1 MEAIMVP
8 DSDSTKVCTL
18 GDLGHLEVLLAIT
31 REQIVSA
38 NLLPLTE
45 LRQCFRYSGS
55 VRGDGEI
62 GKKHGWEELQFDW
75 FHGKATIDES
85 DLRDLTGEFQLPRVQ
100 LRMRV
105 AQQAFQGWASS
116 YLGCPGTVSDNPS
129 LP

>member
-1 MEAIMVP
+1 MEK
-8 DSDSTKVCTL
+8 S
-18 GDLGHLEVLLAIT
+18 
-31 REQIVSA
+31 
-38 NLLPLTE
+38 
-45 LRQCFRYSGS
+45 
-55 VRGDGEI
+55 
-62 GKKHGWEELQFDW
+62 KKKTWIHGWEELQFDW